1 MKKIIIIFIFS
12 ICISQQYNHQNHNIR
27 EEVLS
32 RYDNGNKKMVIKY
45 SGTGTNE
52 KIVERITYSENDNVI
67 LIEKPL
73 ENIKI
78 EKTYYENGN
87 LKYEKKYKNN
97 QLDGLVKKYYENGK
111 LKSEVM
117 YIDGNGEGSWT
128 DYYENG
134 SKKVV
139 DVIKGNQI
147 SSKIF

>member
-12 ICISQQYNHQNHNIR
+12 ICISQQYNHQQNHNIR

-45 SGTGTNE
+45 SGIGTNE

-87 LKYEKKYKNN
+87 LE
-97 QLDGLVKKYYENGK
+97 
-111 LKSEVM
+111 SEMM

-134 SKKVV
+134 NLHCEGEIYSNLLK
-139 DVIKGNQI
+139 IKNCWDIDGQWTVQNGYGNHVM
-147 SSKIF
+147 KF